1 LTRNGRRVDRRHL
14 RRLYQLFSF
23 MEMPAGARFELLS
36 ALHTRLRLTPASLP
50 SFDGKQVRQ
59 SLMTEAIAM
68 AGRSPSAE
76 TKDYIARL
84 GKHLNVRPEESSKW
98 SRFFEKLTD
107 LENRVA
113 ATLGKKGHVVR
124 LDDRKLE
131 IFKKAV
137 ASVGIPAA
145 VLFPLGTIGL
155 SVDGITTGLIALGGG
170 FLLPASIAM
179 VTGLGVA
186 VALGVSS
193 KKILDMVMPTTDSD
207 RISVDIEK
215 LNADAIEIQKV
226 LDDATSASSDQ
237 KKIEAAR
244 AKIAEIIQKIVP
256 LGEADRAKL
265 KIAIDHARTLGERYI
280 EYLTQDRDVLESR
293 NHVGA
298 EEVASLLEL
307 DIPAIR

>member
-1 LTRNGRRVDRRHL
+1 VYPWRAAQASAIKRRVVRTLPDLTPNLPDIAAGQRFLVRVLRRRDAPEPVAAWRSAPEAALRTLSEAEKTAYIEALLPLTRNGRRVDRRHL

-50 SFDGKQVRQ
+50 LFEGKQVRQ

-226 LDDATSASSDQ
+226 LDDATSAS
-237 KKIEAAR
+237 
-244 AKIAEIIQKIVP
+244 
-256 LGEADRAKL
+256 
-265 KIAIDHARTLGERYI
+265 
-280 EYLTQDRDVLESR
+280 
-293 NHVGA
+293 
-298 EEVASLLEL
+298 
-307 DIPAIR
+307 